1 MREGGTGGE
10 GEGEGGEEGKGEGG
24 EGRNGRER
32 ERRRGREGEVKGRRK
47 EEKKEGKIR
56 GTVNFSEEYLMNHCT
71 PSFMASFPGQ
81 GIQLGYET
89 INLLF

>member
-1 MREGGTGGE
+1 M
-10 GEGEGGEEGKGEGG
+10 
-24 EGRNGRER
+24 
-32 ERRRGREGEVKGRRK
+32 KGRKK

>member
-1 MREGGTGGE
+1 M
-10 GEGEGGEEGKGEGG
+10 EEKG
-24 EGRNGRER
+24 
-32 ERRRGREGEVKGRRK
+32 RRRGREGEVKERRK
-47 EEKKEGKIR
+47 EEKKEGKKRKIR
-56 GTVNFSEEYLMNHCT
+56 GTNHCT